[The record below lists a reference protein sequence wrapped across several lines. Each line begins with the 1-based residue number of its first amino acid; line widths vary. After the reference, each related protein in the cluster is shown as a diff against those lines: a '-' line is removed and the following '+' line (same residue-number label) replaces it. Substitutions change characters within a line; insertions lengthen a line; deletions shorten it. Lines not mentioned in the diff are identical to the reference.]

1 MRIRLGSGILPL
13 NLLVI
18 ALVLVVLF
26 SPSNVPRVILG
37 LPFLLFFP
45 GYTLLL
51 ALFPRREGLSGPGRV
66 VLSFALSIAIVPL
79 IGFILNYTQWGIALE
94 PVLYSIAGF
103 IVVVSAIAWFRQ
115 SRLPEQDRLSFGFG
129 LALPGGG
136 REKALSV
143 LLALTIVAALGS
155 LVYVIAVPKTGES
168 FTEFYLLDADGQ
180 TQNYPRQL
188 VVGETG
194 QVIVGISNRE
204 QATVTYRVEVS
215 IDGVNNNDTAPL
227 TLAHEEVREV
237 SLDFTPDKPG
247 DNLKVEFL
255 LFKDG
260 SAEAYLSLSLNIDV
274 SQQE

>member
-37 LPFLLFFP
+37 IPFLLFFP
-45 GYTLLL
+45 GYTLVL
-51 ALFPRREGLSGPGRV
+51 ALFPRREGLSGLERV
-66 VLSFALSIAIVPL
+66 ALSFALSIAIVPL

-115 SRLPEQDRLSFGFG
+115 SGLPEQDRLRIGFG
-129 LALPGGG
+129 LALPGSGG
-136 REKALSV
+136 EKALSV

-188 VVGETG
+188 VVGDKG
-194 QVIVGISNRE
+194 QVIVGISNQE

-215 IDGVNNNDTAPL
+215 IDGVNNSDTAPL
-227 TLAHEEVREV
+227 TLAHEEVRELP
-237 SLDFTPDKPG
+237 LDFAPDKPG
-247 DNLKVEFL
+247 DNQKVAFL

-260 SAEAYLSLSLNIDV
+260 SAEAYLSLFLNIDV
-274 SQQE
+274 SQ

>member
-1 MRIRLGSGILPL
+1 M
-13 NLLVI
+13 

-37 LPFLLFFP
+37 VPFLLFFP
-45 GYTLLL
+45 GYTLVL
-51 ALFPRREGLSGPGRV
+51 ALFPRRVGLSGLERV
-66 VLSFALSIAIVPL
+66 ALSFALSIAIVPL

-103 IVVVSAIAWFRQ
+103 IVVVSVIAWFRQ
-115 SRLPEQDRLSFGFG
+115 SRLEEEDRLDFSFG

-136 REKALSV
+136 GEKALSV

-155 LVYVIAVPKTGES
+155 LIYVVAVPKTGES

-188 VVGETG
+188 VLGETG
-194 QVIVGISNRE
+194 QVIIGISNQE

-215 IDGVNNNDTAPL
+215 IDGVKNNETAPV
-227 TLAHEEVREV
+227 TLANEEVRE
-237 SLDFTPDKPG
+237 LALGFTPDESG

-255 LFKDG
+255 LFMDG
-260 SAEAYLSLSLNIDV
+260 SSEVYLSLFLNIDV
-274 SQQE
+274 IQQE